1 MCSFISGL
9 ILTPVE
15 LSKCLKFLIFEFI
28 FVFSFLFQKLALFG
42 VVDWKGVIYQNSAIS
57 RSPDGC
63 NVVLASPGNQICEI
77 SESSIPRD

>member
-1 MCSFISGL
+1 MSFQFRKVQSPPNPILFCSNLYSN
-9 ILTPVE
+9 T
-15 LSKCLKFLIFEFI
+15 
-28 FVFSFLFQKLALFG
+28 SFLFQKLAPFG
-42 VVDWKGVIYQNSAIS
+42 VVDWKGVIYQNSAFS